1 MTKQRRDLRQS
12 EKQASVRE
20 RRKEAPERL
29 LPPPSKKKKK
39 ETPSHPSSPYLRRK
53 VHRGPRPG
61 ISPPSDI
68 EGPVRLLL
76 LALRSSLRRIVPR
89 GRRSGSRVIT
99 SSLAARPADERRPE
113 PVPVSASPSR
123 EPAVASAGPRGPAEG
138 GKAVGKGLEA
148 LAEVGLRGHG
158 FFGCGGARK
167 EEEKSERREVFFLFF
182 ALSSSPPEKHFVPI
196 NLLALKARS
205 RGRQCSFE
213 SSAQSSVLTPKEAL
227 LSTLL
232 PRGRRLSFGLKKE
245 ERTRPEK
252 KKKQGID
259 CTVAFLSLS
268 RPSRHSTISKKKK
281 TEEQSEKWR
290 ASLPPPRGSSPT
302 SRARQTKK
310 SRPKQKRDAEQEG
323 QTPRPPRP
331 RPAGA
336 SGVLAAAEA
345 AEEAARRGRRG
356 RSGPTWSSSAS
367 SPCSSTPRWG
377 RAACRARAGSSAP
390 RGRTRTATWRTPFS
404 TPRRCGGRRSSR

>member
-167 EEEKSERREVFFLFF
+167 EEEKSEKGRRE
-182 ALSSSPPEKHFVPI
+182 ENI
-196 NLLALKARS
+196 
-205 RGRQCSFE
+205 
-213 SSAQSSVLTPKEAL
+213 
-227 LSTLL
+227 
-232 PRGRRLSFGLKKE
+232 
-245 ERTRPEK
+245 
-252 KKKQGID
+252 
-259 CTVAFLSLS
+259 
-268 RPSRHSTISKKKK
+268 
-281 TEEQSEKWR
+281 
-290 ASLPPPRGSSPT
+290 
-302 SRARQTKK
+302 
-310 SRPKQKRDAEQEG
+310 QEG
-323 QTPRPPRP
+323 
-331 RPAGA
+331 
-336 SGVLAAAEA
+336 EN
-345 AEEAARRGRRG
+345 E
-356 RSGPTWSSSAS
+356 
-367 SPCSSTPRWG
+367 
-377 RAACRARAGSSAP
+377 
-390 RGRTRTATWRTPFS
+390 
-404 TPRRCGGRRSSR
+404 